1 MIDGVENVIVSLYA
15 KGMSVLDIENMM
27 RDVYGFDLSEST
39 ISRITEWKI
48 SKYTK
53 NKLSFPSDDAV
64 LKSVYLALREIS
76 RKWTMPIRNW
86 AIILNQFLTLF
97 ENRVQL

>member
-1 MIDGVENVIVSLYA
+1 MNG
-15 KGMSVLDIENMM
+15 
-27 RDVYGFDLSEST
+27 
-39 ISRITEWKI
+39 KI
-48 SKYTK
+48 RKYTK

>member
-1 MIDGVENVIVSLYA
+1 MNG
-15 KGMSVLDIENMM
+15 
-27 RDVYGFDLSEST
+27 
-39 ISRITEWKI
+39 KI
-48 SKYTK
+48 RKYTK

-97 ENRVQL
+97 EKESSYKEHNRTP